1 MSDRSAFAAVLDRV
15 VEVLSRHGFPF
26 AAIGGI
32 ASIAWGRPRW
42 DPSTADVDLLVRP
55 QDAPAAQE
63 ALVEDGFRVVPTQD
77 DHWLLRVERDGIG
90 VDLVF
95 RTAGDVYLDDEMV
108 ERIAVQEVEG
118 VRLPVLSAEDLLVN
132 KALAFSEQTPTYW
145 AEALA
150 ILPRVDLDWDYVVRR
165 ARHGVHR
172 VLSLLLY
179 AMSQDLPV
187 PPAAVR
193 QLFAMVDDDG
203 AAERGEEP
211 WQNPRRALRTT

>member
-1 MSDRSAFAAVLDRV
+1 VLERAVRA
-15 VEVLSRHGFPF
+15 LSRRGFPF

-42 DPSTADVDLLVRP
+42 DPSRADVDLMVRQ
-55 QDAPAAQE
+55 QDATEAQR
-63 ALVEDGFRVVPTQD
+63 ALVEEGFSAVETQD
-77 DHWLLRVERDGIG
+77 DHWLLKAELEGVG

-95 RTAGDVYLDDEMV
+95 RAAGDVYLDDEMV
-108 ERIAVQEVEG
+108 ERIVVKEVEG
-118 VRLPVLSAEDLLVN
+118 VELPVVSAEDLVVN

-150 ILPRVDLDWDYVVRR
+150 ILPRVELDWDYVQRR

-179 AMSQDLPV
+179 ATSQDLPV
-187 PPAAVR
+187 PPGVIR
-193 QLFAMVDDDG
+193 SLFALVEDEG
-203 AAERGEEP
+203 VAERGEEP
-211 WQNPRRALRTT
+211 WESPRRALRTT